1 MRRRTDRTKPGPGPI
16 LGAAEDVLMLEL
28 GNAAKKS
35 MPYELEE
42 VTEILRNTC
51 IRLQLKDH
59 LGKPYTQFSDVSRLC
74 ESFLA
79 RCRQKGV
86 WFVARE
92 GQKLSTQRHFATGDT
107 ASRGQ
112 HGQKRRAG
120 RASARHPGLP
130 SLGQSCGLCGFPHP
144 GSRSAAR

>member
-59 LGKPYTQFSDVSRLC
+59 LGKPYTQFSDVLVIAAFSL
-74 ESFLA
+74 
-79 RCRQKGV
+79 G
-86 WFVARE
+86 
-92 GQKLSTQRHFATGDT
+92 
-107 ASRGQ
+107 
-112 HGQKRRAG
+112 
-120 RASARHPGLP
+120 SARVFSGFLPGTL
-130 SLGQSCGLCGFPHP
+130 SIFLGLWDLICAF
-144 GSRSAAR
+144 